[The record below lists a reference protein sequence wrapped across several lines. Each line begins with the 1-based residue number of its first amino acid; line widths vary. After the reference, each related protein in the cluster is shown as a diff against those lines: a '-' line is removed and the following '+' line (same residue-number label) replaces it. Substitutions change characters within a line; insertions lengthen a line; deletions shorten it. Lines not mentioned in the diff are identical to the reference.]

1 MSISAVLSDASAVV
15 SSMGLTRSPTALNAR
30 NIPNTVA
37 DLMFSLSMQTVNS
50 KKFRERSPGHIR
62 YNHELTV
69 GILGRLKPL
78 NQAPSYEALIDT
90 EEGAIKALMTQFKM
104 PPYRV
109 EYERTRRTIVP
120 SGEYLFLEIVF
131 SIEQSGDLL

>member
-1 MSISAVLSDASAVV
+1 MSAVLSDANAVIV
-15 SSMGLTRSPTALNAR
+15 SMGLTRSPTALNAR

-37 DLMFSLSMQTVNS
+37 DLMFSLTMQTTNS
-50 KKFRERSPGHIR
+50 KKFRERSPGLIR
-62 YNHELTV
+62 YSHELTV

-109 EYERTRRTIVP
+109 EYERTRRTITT

-131 SIEQSGDLL
+131 SIEQTGDLV